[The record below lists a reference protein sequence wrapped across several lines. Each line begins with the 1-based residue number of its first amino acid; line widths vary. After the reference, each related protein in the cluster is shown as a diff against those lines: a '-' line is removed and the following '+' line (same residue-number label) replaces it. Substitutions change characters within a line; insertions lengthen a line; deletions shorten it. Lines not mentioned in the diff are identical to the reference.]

1 MINQA
6 LAAEADVAD
15 IDRHFARFIAQ
26 FGGERHLVE
35 PAAALLSRA
44 VRDGHICL
52 ELTDIFGAERP
63 EGRRSP
69 SKDAPTFELT
79 QSGGSLKLTGV
90 EEAASELKQSRA
102 FGGPAADTP
111 IVIDGWQRLYLRR
124 YWDYQQSLAAA
135 ILRKA
140 KHNQPRR
147 DTSGTQEGAIE
158 AALQNQFTI
167 ISGGPGTGKTTTVLQ
182 ILQRLLAQSQGERL
196 RIALAAPTGKA
207 AARLQ
212 ELLRKMQ
219 HNPDLDS
226 ETKERMPQNA
236 STIHRL
242 LGPKGDSVYFRHDA
256 RNPLPFDVLVVD
268 EASMVALPLMAKLF
282 DALIDTARV
291 ILLGDRDQL
300 ASVEPGAVLADIAE
314 AASVDGSLLQSSL
327 SVLLRNYRFGNEN
340 AIYRLSNAV
349 RTGNADEALVILR
362 AGDFQELGSAPTP
375 ASAQLSAQLEEIV
388 LNHYKPYLSE
398 KEPGKALAAFQR
410 FRVLSA
416 LREGPFGVRQLNAQI
431 EAILHKRGL
440 ISDPS
445 RSYAGMPIL
454 VTRNDYQA
462 GLFNGDV
469 GILLPDQAD
478 IAGDA
483 PGQLW
488 AWFIGQDN
496 ELRRLSP
503 GRLPEYEL
511 AYAMTVHKSQGS
523 EFDRVL
529 LILPDRDSPVLTR
542 ELVYTGV
549 TRASKRV
556 DVWFNEDVFRA
567 SVGRKAVRASGLR
580 DALASNASPLS
591 RPLEQGLLL

>member
-52 ELTDIFGAERP
+52 ELKDIFGAERP

-69 SKDAPTFELT
+69 KDAPTFELT
-79 QSGGSLKLTGV
+79 QSRGSLKLTGI

-102 FGGPAADTP
+102 FGGPTADTP

-226 ETKERMPQNA
+226 ETKERMPQSA